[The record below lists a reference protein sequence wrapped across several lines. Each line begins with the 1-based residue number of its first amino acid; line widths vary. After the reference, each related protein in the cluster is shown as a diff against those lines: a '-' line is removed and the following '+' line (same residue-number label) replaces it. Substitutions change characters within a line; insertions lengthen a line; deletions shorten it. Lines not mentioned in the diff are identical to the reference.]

1 MAAIFTV
8 GRTLAVTILH
18 AQARQSVLIDQF
30 LAALRALPEAQA
42 ELELAAAPENNGEL
56 ALDVGGKPI
65 RVLIELRKAV
75 SRHRLLMNPIK
86 SALIAC
92 ARSR

>member
-1 MAAIFTV
+1 MPSKQAVCEDIAASLYAGLFEQV
-8 GRTLAVTILH
+8 W
-18 AQARQSVLIDQF
+18 S
-30 LAALRALPEAQA
+30 E
-42 ELELAAAPENNGEL
+42 NGEL